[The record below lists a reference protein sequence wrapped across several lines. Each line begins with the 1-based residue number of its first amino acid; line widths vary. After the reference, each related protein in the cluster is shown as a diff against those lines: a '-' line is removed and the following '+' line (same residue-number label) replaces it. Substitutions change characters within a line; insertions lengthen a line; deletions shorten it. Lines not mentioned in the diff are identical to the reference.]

1 MAKENDRARN
11 ELLAE
16 IEHYKNMLAKSA
28 PHKPHYKDIMKHYNK
43 LLKELKDYD
52 NFRGYK

>member
-16 IEHYKNMLAKSA
+16 IEHYRNMLAKSA
-28 PHKPHYKDIMKHYNK
+28 PHKPHYKDIMKYYNK
-43 LLKELKDYD
+43 LLKELRDYD
-52 NFRGYK
+52 KFRGYK